1 MLTIKIVGSDG
12 NEAVHEAKEVFMIP
26 SSHAKMIN
34 GYVYYFVPGESTARD
49 IVDGDVYVMNDYG
62 KTIAD
67 YHIRPPKNEEVKA
80 D

>member
-12 NEAVHEAKEVFMIP
+12 NEAVHEAIEVFMIP
-26 SSHAKMIN
+26 ASHHKMQN

-49 IVDGDVYVMNDYG
+49 VIDGDVYVMNDYG

-67 YHIRPPKNEEVKA
+67 YHIRLPKDELVKE